1 MMTLAE
7 ASKIARRTRSPSR
20 AAELIVEKAYYRGMA
35 KYERLKDDTTYDA
48 HAAARSTRPARF
60 SDGHRSLNT
69 SMLWTLHRLT
79 VCAICPVSARVRVVS
94 HRCLVVDLN
103 PSQMDF
109 VKLPGASGGCCQL
122 M

>member
-1 MMTLAE
+1 MTLAE

-60 SDGHRSLNT
+60 SDGRRSLNT
-69 SMLWTLHRLT
+69 SILWTLHRLT
-79 VCAICPVSARVRVVS
+79 VCAICPVSARIRLCRSGVLLLTSTRRKWIS
-94 HRCLVVDLN
+94 SSFLV
-103 PSQMDF
+103 QAAAA
-109 VKLPGASGGCCQL
+109 AS
-122 M
+122 